1 MIKCQKDE
9 QNLKYISNLQ
19 QVRKGQMEERMCCI
33 TLMTHLLFN
42 RLYYLKQLFGF
53 QTQSDAKHKSI
64 FTKIHF
70 SLQNSPQGR
79 DHARAMMMSPR

>member
-42 RLYYLKQLFGF
+42 RLYYLNYLAFKPSQMQNIKVFLL
-53 QTQSDAKHKSI
+53 KS
-64 FTKIHF
+64 TLVSKTHHREGTM
-70 SLQNSPQGR
+70 PE
-79 DHARAMMMSPR
+79 P